1 MQLRET
7 SLVKEKAEKAAE
19 REVKQAQKAREA
31 EERKVE
37 AQRKRAQR
45 AQAKKSFQIAK
56 TGEKRSI
63 DEGSAPNSS
72 GRALRQ
78 SIQCRT
84 RIVNLNRFI
93 QD

>member
-1 MQLRET
+1 M
-7 SLVKEKAEKAAE
+7 VKEKAEKAAE

-72 GRALRQ
+72 GLLIRILN
-78 SIQCRT
+78 RT
-84 RIVNLNRFI
+84 RSDQFRTSSSSIYSV